1 MLNHIVDIIFF
12 AMHPSSF
19 IPLCSKEKSS
29 NILTRNLCINFQHI
43 LNFSS
48 FYVVYLALLRDSNA
62 TAKTTAQ
69 MVVMKL
75 DVVSSKDQLLI
86 LLNDLF
92 NKGPIFI
99 VYSNLIHECL
109 SDLKF
114 HLLNKSQFF
123 IVYSN
128 LLYECSSDLLQGL
141 SDQATTNACRIPRSF
156 YFIY

>member
-1 MLNHIVDIIFF
+1 MMLNHIVDIIFF

-29 NILTRNLCINFQHI
+29 NILTIVFKEELTRNICINFQHI

-99 VYSNLIHECL
+99 VYSNLIHECF

-114 HLLNKSQFF
+114 HLLN
-123 IVYSN
+123 
-128 LLYECSSDLLQGL
+128 
-141 SDQATTNACRIPRSF
+141 
-156 YFIY
+156 